1 MQAETKHGERCLPQA
16 WQRELNFSIPA
27 AQAVPRG
34 LGRSRGSAVSKL
46 RAELFY
52 AFSSKVRQGWC
63 NHISVAAVP
72 RASCKDCELEE
83 ASSAREILE
92 NLCANDFGE
101 CTLFL
106 LLLAVTGTAS
116 SSQAVACTKSG
127 LATKTRLGG
136 TAAFTADP
144 RDFQFS
150 IYLLSSRTSQ
160 THAAPK
166 GKSCLF
172 SVGSDLFS
180 ACLLDTS
187 TALVFSETSISIDAH
202 KTLHKLHVS
211 YFKLQYQ
218 CPSSATLPLPAQAGG
233 RPESAQFAGLK
244 FAGHSSELRHT
255 TCKRAVKFLGS
266 WQPCHPK
273 IPAQRKAW

>member
-1 MQAETKHGERCLPQA
+1 MEPGHTDCFSVSSQGAAIVKHFHCGCNKQQQTQAETKHGERCLPQA

-101 CTLFL
+101 CTLLL

-150 IYLLSSRTSQ
+150 IYLLSSRTSH

-202 KTLHKLHVS
+202 KTLHKLHVT
-211 YFKLQYQ
+211 YFKLQYHR
-218 CPSSATLPLPAQAGG
+218 PSSATLPLPAQAGG
-233 RPESAQFAGLK
+233 RPDLLSLLA
-244 FAGHSSELRHT
+244 
-255 TCKRAVKFLGS
+255 
-266 WQPCHPK
+266 
-273 IPAQRKAW
+273 